1 MALLLVFFIIKPY
14 LYGKEYK
21 KSKGTKAPK
30 SHFFSSNEL
39 KEKYKEHYK
48 SKNYRLA
55 LRYYFLYLISIM
67 EDSGMLYI
75 DRSLTNNEYVNLL
88 KKAEID
94 KGLTVRF
101 SEIVSIFEKKWYGL
115 IDVSSNDIENF
126 SGEINGFLEV
136 INESQ

>member
-1 MALLLVFFIIKPY
+1 
-14 LYGKEYK
+14 
-21 KSKGTKAPK
+21 
-30 SHFFSSNEL
+30 
-39 KEKYKEHYK
+39 
-48 SKNYRLA
+48 
-55 LRYYFLYLISIM
+55 M